1 MCYALAVNWVL
12 EKRSRSEQLGDIGD
26 VDELKIDDDDD
37 EGNAEVPSLDRMRG
51 QTESDRR
58 SLSKSIFRLKYMRIV
73 STDYST
79 TGVYYGVMKRSS
91 APEVQR
97 YRAVETLGRSNLRGE
112 RNRCSTGLEKQ
123 M

>member
-51 QTESDRR
+51 QTGSDRR

>member
-12 EKRSRSEQLGDIGD
+12 EKRSRSEQLGDVGD

-37 EGNAEVPSLDRMRG
+37 DEGNAEVRSLDRMRG

-73 STDYST
+73 STVYILLEYT
-79 TGVYYGVMKRSS
+79 TES
-91 APEVQR
+91 
-97 YRAVETLGRSNLRGE
+97 
-112 RNRCSTGLEKQ
+112 
-123 M
+123 

>member
-97 YRAVETLGRSNLRGE
+97 YRAAETLGRSNLRGE

>member
-12 EKRSRSEQLGDIGD
+12 EKWSRLEKLGDVGD

-37 EGNAEVPSLDRMRG
+37 EGNAEVRSLDQMRG

-73 STDYST
+73 STDYILLEYT
-79 TGVYYGVMKRSS
+79 TES
-91 APEVQR
+91 
-97 YRAVETLGRSNLRGE
+97 
-112 RNRCSTGLEKQ
+112 
-123 M
+123 